1 MKSSITINTDD
12 SENVMFS
19 ICIEDMPVKN
29 LKGLKGLEMS
39 VAEAFVNAL
48 ELQSG
53 GKYHD
58 DARAKIIQ
66 SLLGTE

>member
-29 LKGLKGLEMS
+29 LKKLKGLGMS
-39 VAEAFVNAL
+39 VAEAFVKAM

-53 GKYHD
+53 GKYND
-58 DARAKIIQ
+58 DARTKIIQ

>member
-29 LKGLKGLEMS
+29 LKRLKELEMS
-39 VAEAFVNAL
+39 VAEAYVNAL

-53 GKYHD
+53 GKCPD
-58 DARAKIIQ
+58 AARAKIIQ